1 MALNNIL
8 NNTLELDPDMGLSPC
23 DMHLMLIVL
32 QALKLPV
39 VPLTVFYKLY
49 LGKHIHILTERLY
62 CKQAIT
68 VNSVATEQIA
78 MTLL

>member
-32 QALKLPV
+32 QALKL

-68 VNSVATEQIA
+68 VNSVATEHIA